1 MSNFFEATSD
11 VQVRHLINKDAV
23 IDIASRQKWNDLQKI
38 EQQSLMLA
46 KWNDT
51 AIEYPLAQCIHQ
63 LFEHQVSIAP
73 NAPALV
79 FEEVIMTYDE
89 LNAAAN
95 KLARHL
101 RSIGVG
107 PDQRVALC
115 VDRGFAMVIG
125 ILSIIKAG
133 GAYVPLDPAYP
144 QERLTYQVSDS
155 APKVLL
161 VDKRGKIALAGQKLS
176 VAVVDVDDD
185 KPWASNP
192 SANIPPDELGLT
204 PNHLAY
210 VIYTSGSTGQPKG
223 VMNEH
228 SGLVNRLLWMQDT
241 FKLDKNDCVL
251 QKTPFSFDVS
261 VWEFFWPLLAGAKL
275 AIARPNGH
283 KSPEYLADLIEQ
295 EGITTLHFVPSM
307 LQVYLAATGRVHKSL
322 RQVFCSGEVLLPSAR
337 DDFFAHF
344 PLVKLHNLYGPTEA
358 AVDVTWYPCKNGQ
371 YLDKVPIGRP
381 IANTRIYLLDS
392 QGESTPVG
400 EIGEIY
406 IAGVQVARG
415 YLNRPELTA
424 ERFLPDIYA
433 SDQYGRMYRTGDLG
447 RWLADGNIEY
457 LGRNDFQVKLH
468 GLRIELGE
476 IEMQLVQ
483 HPDIILAAVKKIEH
497 AGEAILAA
505 WYMSKNNVHISA
517 AELRSFLKQML
528 PQYMIPSLF
537 IETSVMP
544 LNNSGKIDRNKL
556 AI

>member
-1 MSNFFEATSD
+1 MSEIVEATGIA
-11 VQVRHLINKDAV
+11 QAQHLINKDAV

-38 EQQSLMLA
+38 EQQALMLA

-51 AIEYPLAQCIHQ
+51 ATEYPLGQCIHQ

-79 FEEVIMTYDE
+79 FEQLIMTYDE
-89 LNAAAN
+89 LNTAAN
-95 KLARHL
+95 RLAHHL
-101 RSIGVG
+101 RNMGVG
-107 PDQRVALC
+107 PDQRVAMC

-144 QERLTYQVSDS
+144 QERLTYQLSDS

-161 VDKRGKIALAGQKLS
+161 VDKAGKIALAGQKLS
-176 VAVVDVDDD
+176 VAVLDVEDD
-185 KPWASNP
+185 KLWASE
-192 SANIPPDELGLT
+192 SSVNILPDELGLT
-204 PNHLAY
+204 PSHLAY
-210 VIYTSGSTGQPKG
+210 IIYTSGSTGQPKG

-228 SGLVNRLLWMQDT
+228 GGLVNRLLWMQDT
-241 FKLDKNDCVL
+241 FKLDENDCVL

-275 AIARPNGH
+275 IIARPNGH

-295 EGITTLHFVPSM
+295 EGVTTLHFVPSM
-307 LQVYLAATGRVHKSL
+307 LQVYLAAISCAHASL
-322 RQVFCSGEVLLPSAR
+322 KQVFCSGEALLPSAC
-337 DDFFAHF
+337 DDFFTHF
-344 PLVKLHNLYGPTEA
+344 PQVKLHNLYGPTEA
-358 AVDVTWYPCKNGQ
+358 AVDVTWYPCKRGR

-381 IANTRIYLLDS
+381 IANTRIYLLDP
-392 QGESTPVG
+392 QGNSIPVG

-424 ERFLPDIYA
+424 ERFLPDNYA

-457 LGRNDFQVKLH
+457 LGRNDFQVKLY

-483 HPDIILAAVKKIEH
+483 HPDIVLAAVKKIEH
-497 AGEAILAA
+497 TGEAILAA
-505 WYMSKNNVHISA
+505 WYMPKNNVHIST
-517 AELRSFLKQML
+517 AELRSFLKQIL